1 MFTLAVRHIKAV
13 LIPIVITFAVTACSN
28 VRLTPPPTPIPV
40 LPTVSEISGTP
51 TPENQP
57 TREASAESMPQLTGY
72 TAGTV
77 MIALDAAKEGDWDEV
92 KEELNEAID
101 LSVDAR
107 SKAMFSEML
116 DQLANGQSDAV
127 VTHLEQLVA
136 AFTGPSPELG
146 KIQSAIK
153 DARAG
158 EWDEVQEE
166 LEEAQQLTTDARL
179 QAGLAEALDD
189 IAKNRTDEVA
199 SDLEKLL
206 DGKGIAD
213 PALPMLQQAL
223 HYASDGSWK
232 KVTDQLNEAVKI
244 TTDAR
249 HQAAIIEMLD
259 DLNKGKTDEVVA
271 DLQKVLNE

>member
-1 MFTLAVRHIKAV
+1 VSKISAI
-13 LIPIVITFAVTACSN
+13 
-28 VRLTPPPTPIPV
+28 PTPK
-40 LPTVSEISGTP
+40 
-51 TPENQP
+51 NQP
-57 TREASAESMPQLTGY
+57 ISETPAESMPQLTGY
-72 TAGTV
+72 TVGSA
-77 MIALDAAKEGDWDEV
+77 MIALDAAREGDWEEV
-92 KEELNEAID
+92 KEELNEAVD
-101 LSVDAR
+101 LSVDPR

-116 DQLANGQSDAV
+116 DKLANDQTDAV
-127 VTHLEQLVA
+127 VADLEQLIA

-146 KIQSAIK
+146 KIQGAIK
-153 DARAG
+153 DAQAG

-166 LEEAQQLTTDARL
+166 LEEAQKLTPDARL

-189 IAKNRTDEVA
+189 IAKNRTDEVV

-206 DGKGIAD
+206 GGKGIAD

-232 KVTDQLNEAVKI
+232 KVTEQLNEAVKI

-259 DLNKGKTDEVVA
+259 DLNKGKTDEVVS
-271 DLQKVLNE
+271 DLQEVLGE